1 MTEAARGEVVGG
13 ARGVPIASSE
23 FVISNGGAVAD
34 RSRGV
39 GSVTWPSA
47 SAPPDSE
54 PPAARRRNRVLLGSQ
69 VAVEIADHIRT
80 EGLDPGTPLPSEAA
94 LADAYDVSQRVI
106 RDALRQLSQQGV
118 IETQQGKR
126 AVVSELRP
134 VAVQG
139 YFKLAVDADSDAVGE
154 LFELRQA
161 LETKAAGMAAKRI
174 SSDEVDALRELLAES
189 DGAAIDR
196 RVELDLRFHSQ
207 IVRAAGNRFFVAIH
221 DALAE
226 VLAAERRRGQEL
238 TESAG
243 RDHAESNT
251 EHRAIVRSL
260 SAGSAAAAE
269 KAMDAHLE
277 RTRRQFEHPF

>member
-1 MTEAARGEVVGG
+1 MV
-13 ARGVPIASSE
+13 
-23 FVISNGGAVAD
+23 D

-39 GSVTWPSA
+39 ASVTWPSA
-47 SAPPDSE
+47 SATDSD
-54 PPAARRRNRVLLGSQ
+54 PSTARRRNRVLLGSQ
-69 VAVEIADHIRT
+69 IAVEIADHIRA
-80 EGLDPGTPLPSEAA
+80 ESLDPGTPLPSEAA

-118 IETQQGKR
+118 IQTQQGKR

-154 LFELRQA
+154 LFELRQT
-161 LETKAAGMAAKRI
+161 LETKAAGLAAKRI
-174 SSDEVDALRELLAES
+174 SADEITALREVLAES
-189 DGAAIDR
+189 EGASIDQ

-207 IVRAAGNRFFVAIH
+207 IVRTAGNRFFAAIH

-243 RDHAESNT
+243 GNHAESTT
-251 EHRAIVRSL
+251 EHRAILRAL